1 MFSKIKFDLPAS
13 VVVFL
18 VALPLC
24 LGVALA
30 SGAPMLSG
38 VIAGVI
44 GGVIVGLL
52 SESHTSVSGPAAG
65 LAAVILTAIGTLGS
79 FDLLLMAVVIAGSI
93 QLLSGIFKLGFIADY
108 IPSNVIKG
116 LLAAIGIILILKQIP
131 HSFGYDADVE
141 NDFSFI
147 QQDGENT
154 FSELI
159 NVVNHFSGGAIIVSL
174 ISLLVLIYWD
184 KTPLKKY
191 NFLPASLFVVI
202 SGILINI
209 VFQQFFPTLYI
220 EQSHLVNIPKI
231 NGILSLVTTP
241 DFTSI
246 SNPQVW
252 MVGFTIA
259 IVASLET
266 LLNLEAVE
274 NIDPH
279 KRKASPNKE
288 LVAQGI
294 GNIFSGL
301 VGGIP
306 ITSVIVRSS
315 VNINAGAA
323 TKMSAILHGLLLL
336 VSVLFIS
343 PFLNLIPIASLAAIL
358 LVTGYKLAKVSLFK
372 EMYKKG
378 LNQFIPFIATIL
390 AIVFTDLLIGI
401 LIGLTVSIFYL
412 MKSNFKNP
420 FKIEKEILAFGETIR
435 MELPNQVSFLNKASI
450 KDTLWSIPEGSKLI
464 IDANYSDY
472 IDNDILEIIEDFKST
487 VSKEKNI
494 KLNIVGLKTMYQLD
508 DHIQFVN
515 VLDKESQGK
524 LKPEEVLSLLKLG
537 NERFLNGKWSEKN
550 LKHQINATSLGQNPM
565 ATIVC
570 CIDSRTNPDLI
581 FNASIGDLVS
591 IRIAGNIINDDI
603 LGSIELACKDLGTK
617 LVVVLGHS
625 NCGAIAKAVQGNSTG
640 HISKITNKIEKS
652 IQACNFERHL
662 IAGDE
667 KAIERITQ
675 LNVENSIAEILD
687 QSEYL
692 KNKAANGEIKIVSG
706 IYDTQTGAVLFN

>member
-1 MFSKIKFDLPAS
+1 MSLQ
-13 VVVFL
+13 
-18 VALPLC
+18 C
-24 LGVALA
+24 G
-30 SGAPMLSG
+30 
-38 VIAGVI
+38 
-44 GGVIVGLL
+44 IVGLPNVGKSTLFNCL
-52 SESHTSVSGPAAG
+52 SNAKAQAANFPFCTIEPNVGVITVPDERLQKLTEIAKPQNIVPATVEIVDIAG
-65 LAAVILTAIGTLGS
+65 LVKGASKGEGLGNQFLGNIKSTQAILHVLRCFEDDNIIHVDGS
-79 FDLLLMAVVIAGSI
+79 VNPIRDKEIIDTEL
-93 QLLSGIFKLGFIADY
+93 QLKD
-108 IPSNVIKG
+108 
-116 LLAAIGIILILKQIP
+116 
-131 HSFGYDADVE
+131 
-141 NDFSFI
+141 
-147 QQDGENT
+147 
-154 FSELI
+154 
-159 NVVNHFSGGAIIVSL
+159 
-174 ISLLVLIYWD
+174 
-184 KTPLKKY
+184 
-191 NFLPASLFVVI
+191 
-202 SGILINI
+202 
-209 VFQQFFPTLYI
+209 
-220 EQSHLVNIPKI
+220 
-231 NGILSLVTTP
+231 
-241 DFTSI
+241 
-246 SNPQVW
+246 
-252 MVGFTIA
+252 
-259 IVASLET
+259 
-266 LLNLEAVE
+266 LEAVE

-323 TKMSAILHGLLLL
+323 TKMSAILHGLLLF

-343 PFLNLIPIASLAAIL
+343 PYLNLIPIASLAAIL

-372 EMYKKG
+372 EMYRKG

-401 LIGLTVSIFYL
+401 LIGLAVSIFYL

-420 FKIEKEILAFGETIR
+420 FKIEKEALAFGETIR

-464 IDANYSDY
+464 IDANYCDY
-472 IDNDILEIIEDFKST
+472 IDNDVLEIIEDFKST

-537 NERFLNGKWSEKN
+537 NERFLKGKWSQKN
-550 LKHQINATSLGQNPM
+550 LKHQVNATSLGQNPM
-565 ATIVC
+565 ATIVS

-625 NCGAIAKAVQGNSTG
+625 NCGAIAKAIQGNSAG
-640 HISKITNKIEKS
+640 HISNITNKIEKS
-652 IQACNFERHL
+652 IQACNCERHL

-667 KAIERITQ
+667 KVIERITQ
-675 LNVENSIAEILD
+675 LNVDNSIAEILD

-692 KNKAANGEIKIVSG
+692 KNKATNGEIKIVSG